1 MERCDAVV
9 AGGGL
14 VGATAALA
22 LARGGLA
29 VTVLDPG
36 APDDPRWSAVGP
48 AALSAWEALGVRGLR
63 EAAQPL
69 LAMAVGDGPR
79 PSAAAPS
86 RALAAGLSFEAADGG
101 APGTPLGW
109 MVENRAV
116 RTAVAC
122 ALADA
127 GVTLRA
133 DRALAAEA
141 GARVAR
147 VRLAGGDV
155 LDAPLAV
162 AADGRAS
169 ALRAAAGIAVEA
181 HAYLRSAVSA
191 TVRLSRPHEGVA
203 RQLFLPDGPLAV
215 LPLPGDRA
223 NLVWTT
229 EPAAAA
235 ALAAMPAAAFEAHLA
250 RRLGDGLGP
259 ATLEGARTVF
269 PLERRLAERLTGP
282 RLALAGDAAH
292 AIHPVAG
299 QGLNLGLKDAAALAE
314 VVVDAR
320 RLGEDWG
327 SEPVLD
333 RYARWRRFDRTALAA
348 GAGLFAGGFST
359 DLAPVR
365 AFRGA
370 ALWAVGR
377 SGRLRGA
384 LVREAAGVLG
394 DPPRLFRGEPL

>member
-1 MERCDAVV
+1 MERRDAVV

-22 LARGGLA
+22 LARGGLS
-29 VTVLDPG
+29 VTVVDPG
-36 APDDPRWSAVGP
+36 APDDPRWSAVGH
-48 AALSAWEALGVRGLR
+48 AALRAWEALGAHGLR
-63 EAAQPL
+63 DGAQPITV
-69 LAMAVGDGPR
+69 MAVGDAPR
-79 PSAAAPS
+79 PSAASAPWM
-86 RALAAGLSFEAADGG
+86 LAAGLSFEAAEGD
-101 APGTPLGW
+101 APDAPLGW

-116 RTAVAC
+116 RA
-122 ALADA
+122 ALRGALEAA
-127 GVTLRA
+127 GVATAA
-133 DRALAAEA
+133 DRVAGAEA
-141 GARVAR
+141 DGRTVR
-147 VRLAGGDV
+147 VRLAGGEEIE
-155 LDAPLAV
+155 APLAI
-162 AADGRAS
+162 AAEGRAS
-169 ALRAAAGIAVEA
+169 ALRDGAAIGVDV
-181 HAYLRSAVSA
+181 HRYGRSAVSA
-191 TVRLSRPHEGVA
+191 TVRLSRPHGGVA
-203 RQLFLPDGPLAV
+203 HQLFLPDGPLAV

-229 EPAAAA
+229 EPAVAE
-235 ALAAMPAAAFEAHLA
+235 ALAAMAPDAFEAHLA

-259 ATLEGARTVF
+259 ATLEGGRAVF

-348 GAGLFAGGFST
+348 GAGLFAAGFST
-359 DLAPVR
+359 AARPAR
-365 AFRGA
+365 ALRGA

-377 SGRLRGA
+377 SAPLRRA
-384 LVREAAGVLG
+384 FMREAGGVLG
-394 DPPRLFRGEPL
+394 DPPRLFRGEAL

>member
-29 VTVLDPG
+29 VALVDPG
-36 APDDPRWSAVGP
+36 APDDPRWSAVAH
-48 AALSAWEALGVRGLR
+48 AALLAWEALGVRGLR
-63 EAAQPL
+63 EAAQPIA
-69 LAMAVGDGPR
+69 AMVVGDAPR
-79 PSAAAPS
+79 PSAASAPWM
-86 RALAAGLSFEAADGG
+86 LTAGLSFDAVDGADPAA
-101 APGTPLGW
+101 PLGW

-116 RTAVAC
+116 RA
-122 ALADA
+122 ALLAALTDA
-127 GVTLRA
+127 GVASTPGRA
-133 DRALAAEA
+133 VGAETD
-141 GARVAR
+141 ARGVR
-147 VRLAGGDV
+147 VRLEDGGEI
-155 LDAPLAV
+155 AATLAV
-162 AADGRAS
+162 AAEGRAS
-169 ALRAAAGIAVEA
+169 PLRDAAGIGVEVRR
-181 HAYLRSAVSA
+181 YGRSAVSA
-191 TVRLSRPHEGVA
+191 TVRLGRPHGGVA

-229 EPAAAA
+229 EPAAAETLA
-235 ALAAMPAAAFEAHLA
+235 ALPAAAFEAHLA

-259 ATLEGARTVF
+259 AVLEGGRAVF

-282 RLALAGDAAH
+282 RLALVGDAAH

-299 QGLNLGLKDAAALAE
+299 QGLNLGLKDAAALAQ

-327 SEPVLD
+327 AQPVLD

-359 DLAPVR
+359 DAAPVR
-365 AFRGA
+365 ALRGA
-370 ALWAVGR
+370 ALWAADR
-377 SGRLRGA
+377 SALLRRA
-384 LVREAAGVLG
+384 FMREAGGVLG
-394 DPPRLFRGEPL
+394 EPPRLFRGEAL